1 MAIFNWKPKLV
12 LPTVYDDA
20 LSYQEILG
28 KVVDELNRMEDKITE
43 VEGVANTANTASEQN
58 STRIQ
63 TIEDTA
69 PQFSLEGTTLTITLP
84 A

>member
-28 KVVDELNRMEDKITE
+28 KIMDELNR
-43 VEGVANTANTASEQN
+43 
-58 STRIQ
+58 
-63 TIEDTA
+63 IENTA

-84 A
+84 E